1 MEDCMAH
8 NLEVKAKAGKYLTF
22 RIAQEEYGLEILKV
36 REIIG
41 MMPITRVPK
50 TPEFVRGVINL
61 RGGVIPVVELRK
73 KFGMETEADTGETCV
88 IVVEILKK
96 GEPIQVGILVDSVS
110 EVIDIAAP
118 DIESTPS
125 FGVELDTQYILGMAK
140 TKGEVKILLNIDR
153 VLTGEEIESLKEGVK

>member
-1 MEDCMAH
+1 MAH

-22 RIAQEEYGLEILKV
+22 RVAQEEYGLEILKV

-73 KFGMETEADTGETCV
+73 KFGMESEADTGETCV

-110 EVIDIAAP
+110 EV
-118 DIESTPS
+118 IESTPS

>member
-1 MEDCMAH
+1 MSNNTEIQ
-8 NLEVKAKAGKYLTF
+8 AKAGKYLTF
-22 RIAQEEYGLEILKV
+22 RIAQEEYGVEILKV

-61 RGGVIPVVELRK
+61 RGGVIPVVELRR
-73 KFGMETEADTGETCV
+73 KFGMDSTADTGETCV
-88 IVVEILKK
+88 IVVEITKK
-96 GEPIQVGILVDSVS
+96 NEPIQVGILVDSVS
-110 EVIDIAAP
+110 EVIDIAGA

-140 TKGEVKILLNIDR
+140 TKGAVKILLNIDR